1 MGQAYTPGLKVVAKE
16 IVEKERRLP
25 LKGDLQVK
33 PGDIVSSD
41 NIVACTSLPGNPE
54 MINICNKLGVEAP
67 EVPGCMLVKE
77 GDQVKQDQ
85 MIAQSK
91 GFFGFF
97 KTPCNS
103 PCDGTVELIS
113 NVTGQVTIRRPPVPV
128 EISAYIDGKIK
139 EVMDGEG
146 VVIETE
152 ATFIQ
157 GIFGI
162 GGEVVGEL
170 KILCN
175 TPDQVLDEGLVTEDC
190 RDKIVVG
197 GSMITSSAVKKL
209 IKVGARGVIVGGI
222 EDQDLKEFLG
232 YDLGV
237 AITGHEELGVSI
249 VVTEGFGEIKM
260 ATKTF
265 ELLKAS
271 AGKKTSIN
279 GATQIRAGVIR
290 PEIIIPLK
298 SYEHIKHLMNKEVKE
313 AGLMQMGTPVRVIR
327 EPGFGRTA
335 RVSALPVELTQVES
349 ETWVRVV
356 TLKFEDD
363 GKEVT
368 IPRANVEI
376 IEQ

>member
-1 MGQAYTPGLKVVAKE
+1 MGHAYTPGLKVVATE

-25 LKGDLQVK
+25 LKGEVQVK
-33 PGDIVSSD
+33 VGDIVTAED
-41 NIVACTSLPGNPE
+41 VVACTSLPGNPE
-54 MINICNKLGVEAP
+54 MINICNKLGIEAG
-67 EVPGCMLVKE
+67 EVPGCMLVNE
-77 GDQVKQDQ
+77 GDLVKQDQ

-103 PCDGTVELIS
+103 PCDGAVELIS
-113 NVTGQVTIRRPPVPV
+113 SVTGQVTIRRPPVPV
-128 EISAYIDGKIK
+128 EIAAYIDGKVK
-139 EVMDGEG
+139 EVMEGEG
-146 VVIETE
+146 VVIESE
-152 ATFIQ
+152 ASFIQ

-170 KILCN
+170 MILCN
-175 TPDQVLDEGLVTEDC
+175 NPDQILEESIVTDECKG
-190 RDKIVVG
+190 KIVVG
-197 GSMITSSAVKKL
+197 GSMITSAAVKKL
-209 IKVGARGVIVGGI
+209 VKVGAKGVIVGGI

-237 AITGHEELGVSI
+237 AITGHEDLGVSI

-260 ATKTF
+260 ASKTF
-265 ELLKAS
+265 ALLKAS

-290 PEIIIPLK
+290 PEIIVPLK
-298 SYEHIKHLMNKEVKE
+298 SHEHIRHLLKKEVEE
-313 AGLMQMGTPVRVIR
+313 AGVMKLGTPVRVIR